1 MSMQAPDPFTTLL
14 DLNGGSLDPE
24 RKVVE
29 RRLSDMAGMY
39 LERHADGTEDTVV
52 YSIHEIPVPTTN
64 SNLLSSTT
72 VIKSGMVGREYHM
85 TKGHFHKIR
94 DRAEIYIGL
103 SGEGCLVMASEDG
116 RHAIEPMAR
125 GTVNYVP
132 GGWAHRSV
140 NVGDGPLVFFAVY
153 PGDAGYDYGTIEE
166 EGFPVLVVAGEDGP
180 EIVPNPRYKG
190 ATTTGGAG

>member
-1 MSMQAPDPFTTLL
+1 MSTQAPDPFTTLL
-14 DLNGGSLDPE
+14 DLNSGSLDPE

-39 LERHADGTEDTVV
+39 LERYAGGTADTVV
-52 YSIHEIPVPTTN
+52 YRVHEIPVPTTN
-64 SNLLSSTT
+64 SNLMSSTT
-72 VIKSGMVGREYHM
+72 VIQPGMVGREYYM
-85 TKGHFHKIR
+85 TKGHFHEIR

-103 SGEGCLVMASEDG
+103 SGEGCLVMAREDG
-116 RHAIEPMAR
+116 HYTVEAMRR
-125 GTVNYVP
+125 GAVNYVP

-180 EIVPNPRYKG
+180 EVVPNPRYKR
-190 ATTTGGAG
+190 AASEAG

>member
-1 MSMQAPDPFTTLL
+1 VNEQAPDPFTTLL

-24 RKVVE
+24 HRVVE
-29 RRLSDMAGMY
+29 RRLSDTAGMY
-39 LERHADGTEDTVV
+39 LERFADGTEDTVV
-52 YSIHEIPVPTTN
+52 YSVHEIPVPATN
-64 SNLLSSTT
+64 SNLMSSTT
-72 VIKSGMVGREYHM
+72 VIQPGMVGREYHM

-103 SGEGCLVMASEDG
+103 SGEGRLVMATEDG
-116 RHAIEPMAR
+116 RHAIEPMGR

-153 PGDAGYDYGTIEE
+153 PGDAGTIEE

-180 EIVPNPRYKG
+180 DVVPNPRYKG
-190 ATTTGGAG
+190 AAASEAG

>member
-1 MSMQAPDPFTTLL
+1 MSTQAPDPFTTLL
-14 DLNGGSLDPE
+14 DLDSGSLDPE
-24 RKVVE
+24 RKVAE
-29 RRLSDMAGMY
+29 RRLSDMVGMY
-39 LERHADGTEDTVV
+39 LERSADGTADTVV
-52 YSIHEIPVPTTN
+52 YSVHEIPVPTTN
-64 SNLLSSTT
+64 SNLMSSTT
-72 VIKSGMVGREYHM
+72 VIQPGMVGREYYM

-103 SGEGCLVMASEDG
+103 SGEGRLVMAREDG
-116 RHAIEPMAR
+116 QYTVEEMRR

-140 NVGDGPLVFFAVY
+140 NVGGGPLVFFAVY

-180 EIVPNPRYKG
+180 EVVQNPRYKG
-190 ATTTGGAG
+190 AAASEAG